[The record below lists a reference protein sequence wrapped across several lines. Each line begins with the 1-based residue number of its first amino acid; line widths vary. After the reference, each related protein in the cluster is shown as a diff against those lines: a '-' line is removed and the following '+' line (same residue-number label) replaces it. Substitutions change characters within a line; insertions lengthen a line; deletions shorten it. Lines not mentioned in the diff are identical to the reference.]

1 MTRGVFSFDA
11 IPRRMEHL
19 GVEITR
25 GVTRLA
31 QNVAKGIG
39 VTVTDTTR
47 VDTGLARSNW
57 RATIDAPAAGVI
69 PPYSPG
75 NHLGISETANAN
87 AAKAQQKS
95 VIERYDA
102 SKRPSIFITNNVPYI
117 GHLNNGTTRRAPDLM
132 VQQGFAVG
140 RAILQSTKVL
150 DTR

>member
-1 MTRGVFSFDA
+1 MTRGVFSFNVL
-11 IPRRMEHL
+11 PRRMEHL
-19 GVEITR
+19 GADITR
-25 GVTRLA
+25 GITRLA

-39 VTVTDTTR
+39 ATVVDTTR
-47 VDTGLARSNW
+47 VDTGMARSNW
-57 RATIDAPAAGVI
+57 RATIDAPAAGII

-102 SKRPSIFITNNVPYI
+102 SKRPSIFITNRVPYI
-117 GHLNNGTTRRAPDLM
+117 GYLNNGTPKLAPGLM
-132 VQQGFAVG
+132 VQQGFATG
-140 RAILQSTKVL
+140 RAIVQSTKIL